1 MINGVMIVVEKHISV
16 FKRLFSDIVLI
27 YKQMCKKSSIIFFI
41 VIFLIYF
48 LCPIGDFANRQ
59 YFFTDIFNNFT
70 LYSYLTSIGVLFFV
84 SLVHF
89 LYLVNI
95 TNYFQGILFR
105 DFFRENKW
113 KLLRALV
120 FIFLTFC
127 IYFLFFKVF
136 DYNNLKFSNLWLYIF
151 LNYFKL
157 FIIYITV
164 AFGTL
169 ILIDLK
175 SIREMLQQF
184 TIKKFILKFIKVILV
199 IAIIDLLLSPFFYCF
214 EHNLFYLDRF
224 SSERDLLTG
233 VYYVLQCLIN
243 TVIVMFLYN
252 FIELLVHNRNRELVN
267 RKTFKKI
274 ILLSLAFVY
283 LFVWFTCGVIYQSIA
298 RQSNGRDFI
307 FQEDIKIKLQ
317 AKALKD
323 LTNINV
329 DEYTICD
336 LIKNNELGKDSIN
349 FKKDNNRTTFTSSD
363 NSSTNLN
370 VVGNFEFNENEGTL
384 CINEIGKYWGD
395 FYSSD
400 FYHRGISYYKFQV
413 QNSIDAPSN
422 IGLKSEK
429 LYPVTIFLYS
439 PKVKNTSFNPTQPN
453 NIRLL
458 GKNEDINNYSLV
470 SQYTILIDDTSFL
483 AKLKDGKGNSNDNNN
498 SMYSNLTN
506 MLQHSINFI
515 DYDYNMIN
523 DNFNLIETNGIRY
536 PLIDFLY
543 YSAVTITT
551 TGYGDILPNSTII
564 RTLVM
569 FETFF
574 GVGIPGFF
582 ISLLFFRVGHRENKM

>member
-27 YKQMCKKSSIIFFI
+27 HKQMCKKSSIIFFI

-89 LYLVNI
+89 LYLINI
-95 TNYFQGILFR
+95 TNYFQCILFR

-184 TIKKFILKFIKVILV
+184 TIKRFILKFIKVILV
-199 IAIIDLLLSPFFYCF
+199 IVIIDLLLSPFFYCF

-243 TVIVMFLYN
+243 TAILMFLYN

-349 FKKDNNRTTFTSSD
+349 FKKDNNRTIFTSSD
-363 NSSTNLN
+363 NSSTDLN
-370 VVGNFEFNENEGTL
+370 VVGDFEFNENEGTL

-413 QNSIDAPSN
+413 QNSIDAPLN

-429 LYPVTIFLYS
+429 LYPVTILLYS
-439 PKVKNTSFNPTQPN
+439 PKAKNTNFNPPQPN
-453 NIRLL
+453 SIRLL
-458 GKNEDINNYSLV
+458 GRNEDINNYSLV

-498 SMYSNLTN
+498 PMYSNLTN

-515 DYDYNMIN
+515 DYDYNMIS

-582 ISLLFFRVGHRENKM
+582 ISLLFFRVGHRENKK